1 MAGAAANGAA
11 VDGPLG
17 GPEPWGERAAGTLR
31 LLVEGAPGVL
41 VRVPTAPAG
50 LDVPVRGTMI
60 HDPGDPLPPAPAAV
74 LLLVGTD
81 VTDPRAC
88 TVVRQAAE
96 RGFTAVVVKERGQDP
111 ARLIETADAC
121 GIAVLTA
128 GDAVPWRQVDA
139 ELSCALA
146 AYGIGGAA
154 GAAPAGGAELFALA
168 DTLAAVAGG
177 SVAIEDLDQNVVAY
191 SKVSGQ
197 RIDALRERGILQRRV
212 PDIPAQRRQYRE
224 VLAAPGV
231 VRFPARGDELA
242 RAAVAVRAG
251 ALPLGTLWAIEPA
264 DGLSDEA
271 AAALRDAAQLAA
283 PHLLR
288 ALHSPET
295 ERRLRRDAFR
305 AVLHS
310 AGLHGAVQHGAGLN
324 GAGLHGAG
332 LNGAGPPADEAAVRL
347 GLRPGEE
354 FCLAA
359 FAPEPGAGPSGAA
372 LLGHLEAVLVR
383 HCAAHREAAT
393 VAATVDAAY
402 VLLPGTGAA
411 AARRFADAALA
422 VVRPAVGDG
431 VRAAVTRPHTDLLQP
446 AALRREADDVLR
458 ATAAAVRPANGAP
471 APAATVDDVRHRILL
486 DRLGD
491 ELDRAPWLR
500 LPGVTALLA
509 HDREQGTDYAA
520 TVLAWL
526 AEVGDVAAAAAR
538 LTVHPNTLRH
548 RLRRVRELFPLD
560 LDDPD
565 VRLAAWLDLRRTAS
579 VPLPASARRP

>member
-1 MAGAAANGAA
+1 MPTPASASA
-11 VDGPLG
+11 VAPGGPL
-17 GPEPWGERAAGTLR
+17 GERAAGTLR
-31 LLVEGAPGVL
+31 QLVEGAPGVL
-41 VRVPTAPAG
+41 VRVLAAPAG
-50 LDVPVRGTMI
+50 LDAPVRGTVI
-60 HDPGDPLPPAPAAV
+60 HDPGDPLPPSPAAL
-74 LLLVGTD
+74 LLLVGAD
-81 VTDPRAC
+81 VTDPEACAVLRRA
-88 TVVRQAAE
+88 AAQ
-96 RGFTAVVVKERGQDP
+96 GFTAVVVKQRGQDP
-111 ARLIETADAC
+111 ARLAEAAAGC
-121 GIAVLTA
+121 GIAVLAA

-154 GAAPAGGAELFALA
+154 GAGPAGGEELFALA

-191 SKVSGQ
+191 SNVPGQ

-212 PDIPAQRRQYRE
+212 PDIPEQRRQYRE

-231 VRFPARGDELA
+231 VRFPADGDELA

-264 DGLSDEA
+264 GGLSDDA
-271 AAALRDAAQLAA
+271 AAALQDAARLAA

-295 ERRLRRDAFR
+295 ERRMRRDALR
-305 AVLHS
+305 AVLH
-310 AGLHGAVQHGAGLN
+310 
-324 GAGLHGAG
+324 
-332 LNGAGPPADEAAVRL
+332 GAGPPAEEAAARL
-347 GLRPGEE
+347 GLRPGTE

-359 FAPEPGAGPSGAA
+359 FAPGTGSGPAGGGFGPVGGGFGAAGAGAA
-372 LLGHLEAVLVR
+372 LLGHLESALVR
-383 HCAAHREAAT
+383 HCAAHRDTAT
-393 VAATVDAAY
+393 VAATVDAVH
-402 VLLPGTGAA
+402 VLLPDAGEA

-422 VVRPAVGDG
+422 AVRTAVGDG
-431 VRAAVTRPHTDLLQP
+431 VRAAITRAHTDLLQP

-458 ATAAAVRPANGAP
+458 ATARDGHAR
-471 APAATVDDVRHRILL
+471 PAATARDVRQRILL

-491 ELDRAPWLR
+491 ELDRDPWLR

-509 HDREQGTDYAA
+509 HDREQGTDYAG
-520 TVLAWL
+520 TLMAWL
-526 AEVGDVAAAAAR
+526 AAVGDVASAAAR

-548 RLRRVRELFPLD
+548 RLRRIRELFPLD

-565 VRLAAWLDLRRTAS
+565 VRLAAWLELRGRT
-579 VPLPASARRP
+579 